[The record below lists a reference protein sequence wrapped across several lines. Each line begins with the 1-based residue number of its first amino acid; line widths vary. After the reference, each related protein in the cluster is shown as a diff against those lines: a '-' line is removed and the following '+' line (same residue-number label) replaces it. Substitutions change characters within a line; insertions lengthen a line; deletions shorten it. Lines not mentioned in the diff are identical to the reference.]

1 MRKVNLFL
9 LPVFIFLCL
18 GTALAANSAKYVFLF
33 IGDGM
38 GIPQRMAA
46 REFAQ
51 GKLMVDRFPAQGIT
65 TTSAANRFI
74 TGSAAAATAI
84 ASGYKTNIGFIGLL
98 PDGNKVPTLAELAK
112 KRGQKVGIIS
122 SVSIDHATPAGFY
135 AHVPQRSM
143 YYEIELQLAESGFDF
158 FGGGGFKDPEHKKN
172 NGPRYVGN
180 AYTYAQKQGYK
191 IVKSKK
197 EFLALTPKNNPKIL
211 AINPNLPDGKALPY
225 AIDRTQEDIS
235 LAEFTE
241 KAIELL
247 DNPRGFFI
255 MVEGGKIDWACHAND
270 ATTAIK
276 DTLAF
281 DRAISKA
288 FAFYEQHPQETLIV
302 VTGDHEC
309 GGMTL
314 GFAGTKYE
322 TYFQLLGRQKISFKK
337 FSDQIVPLFKEKN
350 YSFEQIK
357 PFITEYFGLKF
368 KGNPQQD
375 LLVLL
380 PEEINFLKQAY
391 LKTLNSETSKSKTEY
406 ILYGN
411 YDPLTVSITHLLNQ
425 KAGIGWTSYKHTGV
439 PVSTAAIGVS
449 AHLFNGS
456 YDNTHIAKK
465 IAQAMGLE
473 NFAIPSTK
481 QIFSY
486 AN

>member
-1 MRKVNLFL
+1 
-9 LPVFIFLCL
+9 
-18 GTALAANSAKYVFLF
+18 
-33 IGDGM
+33 
-38 GIPQRMAA
+38 
-46 REFAQ
+46 
-51 GKLMVDRFPAQGIT
+51 
-65 TTSAANRFI
+65 
-74 TGSAAAATAI
+74 
-84 ASGYKTNIGFIGLL
+84 
-98 PDGNKVPTLAELAK
+98 
-112 KRGQKVGIIS
+112 
-122 SVSIDHATPAGFY
+122 
-135 AHVPQRSM
+135 
-143 YYEIELQLAESGFDF
+143 
-158 FGGGGFKDPEHKKN
+158 
-172 NGPRYVGN
+172 
-180 AYTYAQKQGYK
+180 
-191 IVKSKK
+191 
-197 EFLALTPKNNPKIL
+197 
-211 AINPNLPDGKALPY
+211 
-225 AIDRTQEDIS
+225 
-235 LAEFTE
+235 
-241 KAIELL
+241 
-247 DNPRGFFI
+247 

-380 PEEINFLKQAY
+380 PEEVNFLKQAY
-391 LKTLNSETSKSKTEY
+391 LKTLNPETSKSKKEY

-473 NFAIPSTK
+473 NFATPSTK